1 MCEQVLE
8 EQKCEEDVFCLSV
21 NYLDRVLSVLPLR
34 KTQLQLIASVCMFV
48 ASKFTD
54 TVALSAERLVMYTDY
69 SITVDQLLVSYT
81 FNAAYSNTLH
91 WLLSCFTRFTLRH
104 RGLNGVGLLMYY
116 WWLLLGRDCVVNNVI
131 LMLMTRRDERSL
143 EFTTLHPIFCTQTTI
158 KTTISPTVVVKLH
171 IELATENFLCD
182 SWVLYHRH
190 ISSMTVDQS
199 WNIETWGQSGHVH

>member
-91 WLLSCFTRFTLRH
+91 
-104 RGLNGVGLLMYY
+104 
-116 WWLLLGRDCVVNNVI
+116 
-131 LMLMTRRDERSL
+131 
-143 EFTTLHPIFCTQTTI
+143 
-158 KTTISPTVVVKLH
+158 
-171 IELATENFLCD
+171 
-182 SWVLYHRH
+182 
-190 ISSMTVDQS
+190 
-199 WNIETWGQSGHVH
+199 